1 MAGEFDLIKRYL
13 SAPASCRLRRQDGYA
28 DIGSVSTGVVLGPG
42 DDATLLLPTPGYQL
56 AISVDTS
63 VANVHF
69 PADAPPHA
77 IGHRALAVSLSDLAA
92 MGAHARWYLLALT
105 LPDAEEQWVAEMA
118 RGMHELAARSG
129 VTLVGGDTTRGQLS
143 LSLTVHGEVAPEH
156 VIRRDGA
163 HEGEVIAVVGTVGG
177 GAGGLREWQRG
188 QRAPTP
194 LLDAYLYPQPLLAE
208 GRALAGLASAGMDIS
223 DGLLADLMHLCR
235 ASKVGAI
242 LNLDALPLH
251 PSLIKTY
258 GIQSARAMAL
268 HGGDDYALLLTLPEH
283 AIVPAQQALHVLGQT
298 LHLIGRTV
306 QEGIFTTLQ
315 GEPLETQGWQ
325 HF

>member
-13 SAPASCRLRRQDGYA
+13 SAPASCRSRRQDGYT
-28 DIGSVSTGVVLGPG
+28 DIGSASTGVVLGPG

-63 VANVHF
+63 VADVHF
-69 PADAPPHA
+69 PANAPPHA

-105 LPDAEEQWVAEMA
+105 LPDVEEQWVAEMA
-118 RGMHELAARSG
+118 RGMHELAAYCG

-143 LSLTVHGEVAPEH
+143 LSLTVHGEVAPGC

-163 HEGEVIAVVGTVGG
+163 HVGDAIALVGTVGG

-188 QRAPTP
+188 QRTPTP
-194 LLDAYLYPQPLLAE
+194 LLNAYLYPQPLLAE
-208 GRALAGLASAGMDIS
+208 GCALAGLASAGMDVS

-235 ASKVGAI
+235 ASQVGAI
-242 LNLDALPLH
+242 LDLNALPLH
-251 PSLIKTY
+251 PSLLETY
-258 GIQSARAMAL
+258 GAHSARSMAL

-283 AIVPAQQALHVLGQT
+283 AIGAAEQALHALGQT
-298 LHLIGRTV
+298 LHLIGHAVEAGT
-306 QEGIFTTLQ
+306 FTTTQ
-315 GEPLETQGWQ
+315 GEPLEAHGWQ